1 MSFDSGHSLS
11 PLDLLF
17 LGPNN
22 IIGKLKTDCASNLFN
37 PEPASTLSSSNSL
50 LPQSAATSQQQ
61 HQQSLQI
68 NTKYPTPTCD
78 ASTTTMSASAS
89 VPVPMSMPTP
99 IMDVG
104 KASLMQMSEMSRRA
118 KNWTDA
124 GSVNWNGGEAS
135 SSTHPGQ
142 NATGLLSTGSLG
154 GMSGTEVI
162 SKIEKVYRM
171 RTSSVSSSFDV
182 STNPQWTIPSS
193 SSSVARRHQQQQDGG
208 AASTSPTRTYNTSD
222 APNHSV
228 PPPLPPSSSSQP
240 PSSQP
245 QAESQPQP
253 PSTSSFWNL
262 AGSSVDD
269 SELSKASLAHEGLQ
283 VYTVGQLM
291 PRDELVSTSGMT
303 ANQWNLGALP
313 LSLQPMINAGSS
325 GPVCVDDVE
334 REEEEE
340 ETEGDEEEEEEK
352 VMPSPVNAAFAG
364 RTTLP
369 SSATSSTPIISNKS
383 PRSKRS
389 LQNKHRRK
397 RKDSSAPTAASEKKL
412 RVRRSTFIPRWAV
425 PPRVLLVDDDIVSRT
440 LGSKFLQV
448 YGCTIDVAVD
458 GESAVEKMNF
468 EKYDL
473 VLMVRYGFFIHSFE
487 LRVV

>member
-22 IIGKLKTDCASNLFN
+22 NIGKLKTSASNLFN
-37 PEPASTLSSSNSL
+37 PESASTLSSSNSL

-68 NTKYPTPTCD
+68 NAKYPTPTCD

-99 IMDVG
+99 TMDVG

-124 GSVNWNGGEAS
+124 GSVNWNRGETS
-135 SSTHPGQ
+135 SSSHPGQ
-142 NATGLLSTGSLG
+142 NATGLHPTGSSG

-193 SSSVARRHQQQQDGG
+193 SSSIARHQQQQDGG

-222 APNHSV
+222 TPNHSV
-228 PPPLPPSSSSQP
+228 PLPPPPPSSSSQP

-245 QAESQPQP
+245 QTESQPQP

-262 AGSSVDD
+262 AGSPVDD

-313 LSLQPMINAGSS
+313 L
-325 GPVCVDDVE
+325 E
-334 REEEEE
+334 EEEEEE

-389 LQNKHRRK
+389 LKNKHRRK
-397 RKDSSAPTAASEKKL
+397 RKDRSAPTAVSEKKL
-412 RVRRSTFIPRWAV
+412 RVRRSTFVPGWLV

-473 VLMVRYGFFIHSFE
+473 VLMVRYGFFH
-487 LRVV
+487 LLV